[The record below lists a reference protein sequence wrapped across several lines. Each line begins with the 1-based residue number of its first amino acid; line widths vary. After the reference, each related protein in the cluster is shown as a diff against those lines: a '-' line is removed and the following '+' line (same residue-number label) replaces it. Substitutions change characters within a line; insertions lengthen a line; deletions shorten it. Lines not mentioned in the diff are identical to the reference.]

1 MSGFLASDQYIP
13 GGSNVHTLVAACKT
27 DIILVKTEFGLVFY
41 IVKVKPSVFR
51 PQTVRLLDPLKYAAV
66 LDLFIYIVDRIPYL
80 CIFHSGIPRES
91 PGCLTALQPYSRC
104 RAAGAVALCYIPRPA
119 HSAQLSLT
127 HFSDCTL

>member
-1 MSGFLASDQYIP
+1 MSGFVASDRCIP
-13 GGSNVHTLVAACKT
+13 GGSNVHTLAAACKT

-51 PQTVRLLDPLKYAAV
+51 PLARSPKIRGRVGS
-66 LDLFIYIVDRIPYL
+66 FHIVDRIPYL

-91 PGCLTALQPYSRC
+91 PGCLATLQPYSRC

-127 HFSDCTL
+127 HCSDCTP